1 MSEAKRAPRVREP
14 DAETLRF
21 MADLERSI
29 QEAQA
34 GAGRLTSAATI
45 ERRTRG
51 RPPAAVHKAP
61 VTLRM
66 DPEALELWR
75 ASGKGWQTRAAAL
88 LAAKAPRASTSVM
101 PPRASRPA
109 KRS

>member
-1 MSEAKRAPRVREP
+1 MSDAKRASRPRKP
-14 DAETLRF
+14 DAETTQF

-29 QEAQA
+29 QEALA
-34 GAGRLTSAATI
+34 GQGRVTSAAEI
-45 ERRTRG
+45 DSRKRG

-66 DPEALELWR
+66 DPVALARWR

-88 LAAKAPRASTSVM
+88 LAAKAPQG
-101 PPRASRPA
+101 
-109 KRS
+109 